1 MLLERCVVPSLTTRL
16 KHLARESGFYTR
28 YTNVKC
34 RIYKTLFVH
43 SKNRRYR
50 MIKFTKSSVDKHQYL
65 LIPNGSMENR

>member
-50 MIKFTKSSVDKHQYL
+50 MIKVTKSGVNKHQYL
-65 LIPNGSMENR
+65 LILNGSMENP